1 MSAPWT
7 ICGSCFSV
15 VDVVVTPRAD
25 PVVGAGWFY
34 DCECHGYG
42 DDSRGDP
49 SADMSKDTPPPT
61 ALDNLALILP
71 ILARIADDDSAPAT
85 VRAAIRRL
93 MTAASDAT
101 PAPADPNQL
110 PLPLGAS

>member
-49 SADMSKDTPPPT
+49 NADMSKDAPPPT
-61 ALDNLALILP
+61 ALDNLAQILP
-71 ILARIADDDSAPAT
+71 ILARVADDESVPN
-85 VRAAIRRL
+85 AIR
-93 MTAASDAT
+93 SDAAGIVSAVKARMLARKVVR
-101 PAPADPNQL
+101 P
-110 PLPLGAS
+110 

>member
-7 ICGSCFSV
+7 ICGSCFSL
-15 VDVVVTPRAD
+15 VDVVVTPRVD

-42 DDSRGDP
+42 DDLRGNPD
-49 SADMSKDTPPPT
+49 ADMSKDVLPPT

-71 ILARIADDDSAPAT
+71 ILARVADDDSVPAT
-85 VRAAIRRL
+85 IR
-93 MTAASDAT
+93 SDAAGIVSAVKT
-101 PAPADPNQL
+101 RL
-110 PLPLGAS
+110 ASRKAVTS